1 LSHYRLMNKIVESY
15 KRKLAS
21 EDGWV
26 LKRGAQLR
34 IALCY
39 PNVYSIGMANLGFQ
53 AMYELL
59 NNIPEVS
66 CERVFLPDSVRSPS
80 VSEGS
85 SASERVR
92 SPRVKA
98 GSPREQLA
106 RGASKGNLRNRALPH
121 GRASDTEYSP
131 NSSGYGV
138 RQNIAVRAIN
148 ELAEY
153 QRTRTPLLSLES
165 QTPVRDFDVVAFSI
179 SFETD
184 YVNMARMLQMS
195 GVPLWSKDRTERDPL
210 IVMGGA
216 ASFLNPE
223 PIAEFTD
230 VIGVGEGEVLGP
242 KLVDAIF
249 ENDSK
254 GELLLALARQ
264 GRGFYV
270 PALYFVGYNDDGT
283 VNTYTPTEEG
293 VPARVGRAISA
304 ENPKEG
310 SLRRA
315 IKKQQFDLV
324 EQLRRDEVFAPST
337 TIFAPQAEMGDR
349 FLVEISRGCSQGC
362 RFCWAG
368 YNYWPPRV
376 VPARDILAKAAAWR
390 GKTDKI
396 GLVSTAVC
404 DHPEISEILQGLRA
418 MDYRISVSSLRL
430 DQISDELLDAL
441 VESRDQQI
449 AVAPET
455 GSDRLR
461 RVINKNLTNDEIVD
475 ICGAVFDRGMLTI
488 KLYMMVGLPTETDED
503 LDEMIVLVERIK
515 DRMLEAGKRF
525 GYAGKIIPSL
535 NGFVPKPNTPFQWE
549 PICEEKE
556 LKRRLKY
563 VSKKLSR
570 IPNVEV
576 RAMSSRIAH
585 EQALLSSGD
594 RRIAKVI
601 EATARL
607 HGDLNGAIRETGID
621 PAFHTSRTR
630 SHDEILPWEI
640 VDAGLGRPFM
650 EREHERAHEARST
663 APCPSVNQCTRCGV
677 CPTTWLAEAPPALV
691 QLKAFATSAT
701 STANV

>member
-1 LSHYRLMNKIVESY
+1 MSHYRLMNKIVESY

>member
-1 LSHYRLMNKIVESY
+1 MKRIVESY
-15 KRKLAS
+15 KQRLAA

-39 PNVYSIGMANLGFQ
+39 PNTYAIGMANLGFQ
-53 AMYELL
+53 AMYEIF
-59 NNIPEVS
+59 NGIPEVS
-66 CERVFLPDSVRSPS
+66 CERVFLPDSVRSPT
-80 VSEGS
+80 VREGNS
-85 SASERVR
+85 RRQAH
-92 SPRVKA
+92 PN
-98 GSPREQLA
+98 G
-106 RGASKGNLRNRALPH
+106 RG
-121 GRASDTEYSP
+121 SDTKHP
-131 NSSGYGV
+131 RNGSGYDQAMP
-138 RQNIAVRAIN
+138 RRRSETIDEMQ
-148 ELAEY
+148 EY
-153 QRTRTPLLSLES
+153 ERTRTPLLSLES
-165 QTPVRDFDVVAFSI
+165 QTPVRDFDVIAFSI

-184 YVNMARMLQMS
+184 YINMARMLQMS
-195 GVPLWSKDRTERDPL
+195 GVPVWSKDRTKHDPL

-216 ASFLNPE
+216 SSFLNPE
-223 PIAEFTD
+223 PIADFTD
-230 VIGVGEGEVLGP
+230 VIGVGEGEILGP
-242 KLVDAIF
+242 KLIDAIL
-249 ENDSK
+249 ENETK
-254 GELLLALARQ
+254 EETLLALARQ

-270 PALYFVGYNDDGT
+270 PSLYEVTYNDDET
-283 VNTYTPTEEG
+283 VTAYLPLADEI
-293 VPARVGRAISA
+293 PQRVGRAISA

-315 IKKQQFDLV
+315 IRKGQTEIA

-337 TIFAPQAEMGDR
+337 TIFAPAAEMGDR
-349 FLVEISRGCSQGC
+349 FLIEISRGCSQGC

-376 VPARDILAKAAAWR
+376 VPARDILAKATEWR
-390 GKTDKI
+390 SKTDKI

-461 RVINKNLTNDEIVD
+461 HVINKNLTNDEIVD

-503 LDEMIVLVERIK
+503 LEEMIVLVERIK

-525 GYAGKIIPSL
+525 GRAGKIIPSL

-556 LKRRLKY
+556 LKRRLKW
-563 VSKKLSR
+563 VSKNLAR

-576 RAMSSRIAH
+576 RAMSARIAH
-585 EQALLSSGD
+585 EQALFSSGD
-594 RRIAKVI
+594 RRIAAVI

-607 HGDLNGAIRETGID
+607 NGDINAAIRETGVE
-621 PAFHTSRTR
+621 PAFHTSRR
-630 SHDEILPWEI
+630 RAYDEILPWDI
-640 VDAGLGRPFM
+640 VDSGISREFM
-650 EREHERAHEARST
+650 QQEDERAHEARST

-677 CPTTWLAEAPPALV
+677 CPTTWLAEAPAALV
-691 QLKAFATSAT
+691 QLKAFATLDAAAT
-701 STANV
+701 